1 MEDKV
6 KELAGEL
13 VKIIDAPEGW
23 QSAEQKLG
31 YIKAYLLGLQGGIDY
46 LEERMQTTSRVI
58 LKDPEKPRP
67 KIPDLLYTCTQ
78 CGCKTGK
85 PVFIADAGA
94 PYMDSEGV
102 HLLRRPYCERPYCEE
117 CAKKLNPMGGSNA
130 GNKG

>member
-6 KELAGEL
+6 KELAWEL

-31 YIKAYLLGLQGGIDY
+31 YIKAYLLGLQDGIDY

-67 KIPDLLYTCTQ
+67 KIKIRELLYTCTQ
-78 CGCKTGK
+78 CGCKTGQ
-85 PVFIADAGA
+85 PVFIADACA

-102 HLLRRPYCERPYCEE
+102 HLLRRPYCEA
-117 CAKKLNPMGGSNA
+117 CAKKLNPLGGSNA